1 MDINEHK
8 NLFMRTKFIILL
20 SLFPLFSEADTTD
33 FYYWVS
39 FKDKAGSE
47 AYLKQPE
54 FFLSQRSILK
64 KYAAGIGITADDL
77 PVSGKYIEGLRLK
90 GFSVQFGSRWLN
102 AALVIT
108 PDSVAIKKLLV
119 LDFVKSVEPLG
130 YKTRERAVMFE
141 TNDAAVMGAKSIPV
155 KTDPIPGNHYGAA
168 QDQITQMGIDA
179 LHGKGYT
186 GEGIQIAVLDAGFYK
201 ADRMQLFDSLF
212 LKGHTVVTFDYD
224 SLFFPSHII
233 KTYDYV
239 DHEVDVFDDDD
250 HGMQVLSC
258 MAANKPGVMVGS
270 APGASFM
277 LFRTEDA
284 SIEMPYEEAFWVRAA
299 EEADKWGTDIIAS
312 SLGYTTFDDER
323 YDHKLSDLDGKT
335 TLISRAAEMAASRGI
350 LVVSSAGNEG
360 DGSWGKLAAPAD
372 AAHVIAVAAVDKD
385 GEIAGFSSRG
395 PTADGRIKPDVAAMG
410 KRTAVASGSGYIVK
424 SNGTSY
430 SAPIMAGALASA
442 MQYTGMTA
450 AEIRSTL
457 LSGNSRDTLVG
468 FGIPDFSNPKW
479 KPATPNP
486 KSHEAADPRFSN
498 WVPADTMYVPFV
510 IGTRFSPE
518 KEWTYKLSC
527 DCGKV
532 WQQAPLQQVAA
543 NWYGTIIAPE
553 LSGMHFL
560 EVTDGKTVFKES
572 FYYHKP

>member
-1 MDINEHK
+1 
-8 NLFMRTKFIILL
+8 MRIKFILIIYF
-20 SLFPLFSEADTTD
+20 FPVFCFADTIEY
-33 FYYWVS
+33 YYWVS

-47 AYLKQPE
+47 AFLKQPE
-54 FFLSQRSILK
+54 LFLSRRSILK
-64 KYAAGIGITADDL
+64 KYAAGIGITSEDL
-77 PVSGKYIEGLRLK
+77 PVSVKYIEGLRLK
-90 GFSVQFGSRWLN
+90 GFSVQFDSRWLN
-102 AALVIT
+102 AALVVS
-108 PDSVAIKKLLV
+108 PDSGALKRLADF
-119 LDFVKSVEPLG
+119 DFVESVMSLG
-130 YKTRERAVMFE
+130 YKTRDNVDVYEPHSSGLMNE
-141 TNDAAVMGAKSIPV
+141 KSIPV
-155 KTDPIPGNHYGAA
+155 KEIPDAGNYYGSTK
-168 QDQITQMGIDA
+168 DQIQQIRIDE
-179 LHGKGYT
+179 LHKKGFT
-186 GEGIQIAVLDAGFYK
+186 GEGIRIAVLDAGFYK

-258 MAANKPGVMVGS
+258 LAANKQGVMVGT
-270 APGASFM
+270 APGAYFM

-284 SIEMPYEEAFWVRAA
+284 SVEMPYEEAFWVRAA
-299 EEADKWGTDIIAS
+299 EQADVLGADIITS
-312 SLGYTTFDDER
+312 SLGYNTFDDER
-323 YDHKLSDLDGKT
+323 YNHKIADLNGKT

-350 LVVSSAGNEG
+350 LVVTSAGNEG
-360 DGSWGKLAAPAD
+360 DNSWGKITAPAD
-372 AAHVIAVAAVDKD
+372 AEHVIAVAAVDKD
-385 GEIAGFSSRG
+385 GKIAGFSSRG

-410 KRTAVASGSGYIVK
+410 KRTAVASSSGYIVK

-430 SAPIMAGALASA
+430 SAPIMAGALAAA

-518 KEWTYKLSC
+518 KEWTYKLKC

-532 WQQAPLQQVAA
+532 FVEDAMLTRMNA
-543 NWYGTIIAPE
+543 NWYGTIIAPPKTG
-553 LSGMHFL
+553 LYFL
-560 EVTDGKTVFKES
+560 EVTDGKTVLKES
-572 FYYHKP
+572 FYYFAP